1 MNKLLYLSDDEIQS
15 QLAPKYD
22 LLVNIG
28 PQTFQY
34 AIIDSLRKETKVL
47 AEYEIPALTTTSEL
61 ITAAKNLPESNRQF
75 KFTYNKVKISFTT
88 FNYTF
93 IPDSLFLGADQ
104 QDYGK
109 YLNLDDSG
117 ELLVNSISSA
127 GIKNVVT
134 IDSNFKAALQGIFQK
149 PKIYNQAVPF
159 LEGVQNALQRE
170 DEVVLFIDIQPKHF
184 QIALFKDFKLEFYNI
199 FEYENVD
206 EFNYFLLSVIQS
218 LEIILEVTPII
229 LSGKIVE
236 SDEVYKRIEKYFENI
251 RFMDSQQLV
260 QYSGKFEELLP
271 HTFSTL
277 FSLDVCE

>member
-15 QLAPKYD
+15 QLAAKYD
-22 LLVNIG
+22 LLVHIG

-47 AEYEIPALTTTSEL
+47 AEFEIQALTTTSEF
-61 ITAAKNLPESNRQF
+61 IKGVENLPESNRQF

-93 IPDSLFLGADQ
+93 IPDSLFLEADR

-109 YLNLDDSG
+109 YLNLDDSA

-134 IDSNFKAALQGIFQK
+134 IDSNFKTSLQGIFQK

-159 LEGVQNALQRE
+159 LEGVQKVLHRE
-170 DEVVLFIDIQPKHF
+170 EEVVFFIDIQPKHF
-184 QIALFKDFKLEFYNI
+184 QIALFKDFKLEFYNT
-199 FEYENVD
+199 FEYENAD

-218 LEIILEVTPII
+218 LEIILEVTPIV

-236 SDEVYKRIEKYFENI
+236 SDDVYKRIEKYFQNI
-251 RFMDSQQLV
+251 RFIDSQQLV
-260 QYSGKFEELLP
+260 QYSGKFEEVLP

-277 FSLDVCE
+277 FSLDLCE